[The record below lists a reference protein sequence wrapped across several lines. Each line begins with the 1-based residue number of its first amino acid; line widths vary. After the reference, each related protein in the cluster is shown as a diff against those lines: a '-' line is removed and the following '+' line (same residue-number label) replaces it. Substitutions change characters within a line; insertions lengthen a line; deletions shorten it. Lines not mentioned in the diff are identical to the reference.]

1 MKKEIEVFDYTNE
14 IMKALKT
21 GVLLTTKA
29 DDKVNSMTI
38 SWGTLGI
45 EWSRPI
51 FTVFVRENRFYKIST
66 GKKS

>member
-1 MKKEIEVFDYTNE
+1 MKKEIEVFDYANVIIKT
-14 IMKALKT
+14 LKN

-45 EWSRPI
+45 EWGKPI
-51 FTVFVRENRFYKIST
+51 FTVFV
-66 GKKS
+66 